1 MSVDRKSILTC
12 SGEDRSGTI
21 RDAISVLE
29 SGISAV
35 LPETVLKRG
44 LEWSSRTDSLTIG
57 DHLLELDHG
66 RLFVIGAGKSAGA
79 MALAFERIVGPDR
92 VMWGWVNSIRQ
103 TDPNPVS
110 ITIHP
115 AGHPLPDEDSLAGTR
130 AMLDTLLGF
139 HLVRTDHVIVLLSGG
154 ASAMLCQPQEP
165 VTLQDKIELTGR
177 LIRSGGDIASIN
189 CVRKHLSMV
198 KGGKLGRLLSPAT
211 VVTMCISDVE
221 GDRPEVIGS
230 GPTVSDESTPE
241 DAIAVLWH
249 HNIWTDAP
257 DSVRRLL
264 MSTESIRRAAPDYLD
279 RCRHHIL
286 AGTGDACEA
295 MREKA
300 GTLGYRAW
308 VDGDYLRGDPDQ
320 ASQRIAGAIRQ
331 MARRGGDALIWG
343 GEVTPHVVDCGGTG
357 GRLQHLMLTLL
368 SRTDG
373 LGESWVIAG
382 AASDGCDYTKG
393 VAGAWIETN
402 PGERHGEDP
411 IILDHLARFDSGSY
425 FRNIRAGLI
434 LSGETGTNVADLIVC
449 LRKRQGGSRHDT

>member
-1 MSVDRKSILTC
+1 MLTC
-12 SGEDRSGTI
+12 SDEDRSGTI
-21 RDAISVLE
+21 RDALRVLE

-35 LPETVLKRG
+35 LPDALLTRK
-44 LEWSSRTDSLTIG
+44 LEWSPHTDSLTIG
-57 DHLLELDHG
+57 DHLLDLDHG

-92 VMWGWVNSIRQ
+92 VMWGWVNSIRNKGQ
-103 TDPNPVS
+103 HPVS
-110 ITIHP
+110 IRIHP
-115 AGHPLPDEDSLAGTR
+115 SGHPLPDGDSLAGTR
-130 AMLDTLLGF
+130 TMLDTLLGF
-139 HLVRTDHVIVLLSGG
+139 RLVQTDHVIVLLSGG
-154 ASAMLCQPQEP
+154 ASAMLCWPQQP
-165 VTLQDKIELTGR
+165 VTLHDKIELTGC

-198 KGGKLGRLLSPAT
+198 KGGKLGRLLSPAK

-230 GPTVSDESTPE
+230 GPTIFDESTPE
-241 DAIAVLWH
+241 DAIAVLRH
-249 HNIWTDAP
+249 GNIWNDAP
-257 DSVRRLL
+257 DTVRRLL
-264 MSTESIRRAAPDYLD
+264 MSAETNRHAAPDYLD
-279 RCRHHIL
+279 RWRHHIL
-286 AGTGDACEA
+286 AGSGDACEA

-300 GTLGYRAW
+300 GALGYRTW
-308 VDGDYLRGDPDQ
+308 VSGDYLRGDPEQ
-320 ASQRIAGAIRQ
+320 ASQRILGAIRQ
-331 MARRGGDALIWG
+331 AACRDVDALIWS

-368 SRTDG
+368 SRSDG

-425 FRNIRAGLI
+425 FRNVRAGLI
-434 LSGETGTNVADLIVC
+434 LSGDTGTNVADLVIC
-449 LRKRQGGSRHDT
+449 LRKRQGGRRHDT